1 MNLQQTVIA
10 SFKFRQVEQL
20 LSNLGKFKQLYTN
33 LGNIQALHWN
43 LDTIRNIRVNSKSF
57 NRMWVIETVSFKLR
71 YYWKDLGKVEEVH
84 SDLHML

>member
-43 LDTIRNIRVNSKSF
+43 LDTIRNI
-57 NRMWVIETVSFKLR
+57 
-71 YYWKDLGKVEEVH
+71 G
-84 SDLHML
+84 